1 VPAAVGGN
9 SSSPLQTEVPTIFR
23 PVNRAR
29 SAGPFTHSSKGISIG
44 TKTINDMR
52 LRFVILH
59 PNE

>member
-1 VPAAVGGN
+1 M
-9 SSSPLQTEVPTIFR
+9 EVPTIFR
-23 PVNRAR
+23 SASHAR

-44 TKTINDMR
+44 TKTTNDML